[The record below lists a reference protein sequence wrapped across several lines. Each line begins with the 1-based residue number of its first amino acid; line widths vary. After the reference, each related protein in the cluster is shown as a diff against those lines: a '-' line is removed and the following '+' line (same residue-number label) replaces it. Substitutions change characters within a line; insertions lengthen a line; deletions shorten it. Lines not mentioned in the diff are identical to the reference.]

1 MLTNKKQFYF
11 ADFLKHIISIFSF
24 EKLFFR
30 PFSFS
35 LLFSVFVIL
44 KQYNDTNQWRSWK
57 VSRKDVETRWNTLEH
72 VSVFFCNNYVFCVRL
87 ISIISVIIS
96 ERLTDVTTFFSKM
109 SFSESVLAHHEGSI
123 SSTFDEQLFW
133 AAFLYLQFE
142 FVIFVGKRTLA
153 KKLLINIW

>member
-1 MLTNKKQFYF
+1 MTQINGVSERCLEKT
-11 ADFLKHIISIFSF
+11 LKH
-24 EKLFFR
+24 
-30 PFSFS
+30 
-35 LLFSVFVIL
+35 
-44 KQYNDTNQWRSWK
+44 
-57 VSRKDVETRWNTLEH
+57 VETR
-72 VSVFFCNNYVFCVRL
+72 VSLFFCNNYVFCVRL

-153 KKLLINIW
+153 KKLLINIWLK